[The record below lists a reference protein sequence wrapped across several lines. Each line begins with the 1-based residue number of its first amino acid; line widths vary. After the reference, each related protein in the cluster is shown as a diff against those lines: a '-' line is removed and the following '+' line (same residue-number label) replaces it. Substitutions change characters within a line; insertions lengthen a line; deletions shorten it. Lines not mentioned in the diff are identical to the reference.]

1 MRVDDTTKD
10 LIEAG
15 AAWVATKAMFSGAF
29 TAVIGAFASSKFVG
43 MAGVCIGFLGL
54 LVNWYFKARADAREQ
69 REHEARMRRQAT
81 KPGEL
86 T

>member
-1 MRVDDTTKD
+1 MSVDETTKD

-29 TAVIGAFASSKFVG
+29 AAVVGAFASSQFVG
-43 MAGVCIGFLGL
+43 VAGVCIGFLGL
-54 LVNWYFKARADAREQ
+54 LVNWYFRARTDAREQ

-81 KPGEL
+81 KPGDL
-86 T
+86 

>member
-1 MRVDDTTKD
+1 MSVDETTKD

-29 TAVIGAFASSKFVG
+29 AAVVGAFASSQFVG
-43 MAGVCIGFLGL
+43 VAGVSIGFIGL
-54 LVNWYFKARADAREQ
+54 LINWYFKARTDAREQ

-86 T
+86 R

>member
-1 MRVDDTTKD
+1 MDDTTKD

-15 AAWVATKAMFSGAF
+15 AAWVATKAMISGAV
-29 TAVIGAFASSKFVG
+29 TAVVGAFASSQFVG
-43 MAGVCIGFLGL
+43 VAGVSIGFVGL
-54 LVNWYFKARADAREQ
+54 LINWYFKARTDAREQ

-86 T
+86 Q

>member
-1 MRVDDTTKD
+1 MSVDETTKD

-29 TAVIGAFASSKFVG
+29 AAVLGAITSSQFVG
-43 MAGVCIGFLGL
+43 VAGVSIGFIGL
-54 LVNWYFKARADAREQ
+54 LVNLYFKARADAREQ

-81 KPGEL
+81 KPGDL
-86 T
+86 

>member
-1 MRVDDTTKD
+1 MIDETTKD
-10 LIEAG
+10 VIEAG

-29 TAVIGAFASSKFVG
+29 AAVVGAVTSSQFVG
-43 MAGVCIGFLGL
+43 VAGVSIGFVGL
-54 LVNWYFKARADAREQ
+54 LINWYFKARTDAREQ

-86 T
+86 